1 MERINLLQHS
11 SSNYFKAKIN
21 DLMGE
26 RRVMHCLNDDR
37 PPLESLPSAA
47 QAASSSSR
55 PSFDRE
61 LHSRK
66 REL

>member
-26 RRVMHCLNDDR
+26 RRVMHCLNDVG
-37 PPLESLPSAA
+37 PPQLSLPAAA
-47 QAASSSSR
+47 QTLPASER

-66 REL
+66 R